1 MSGKI
6 HKMIGF
12 NTFTTIYQEE
22 KHNAYYDEIK
32 EGNLKIQYK
41 MINPVATATSTNAY
55 TIKYKK
61 SMKVDNS
68 EKSLKAIFR
77 EVYVHIEHKNPRG
90 MVI

>member
-1 MSGKI
+1 
-6 HKMIGF
+6 
-12 NTFTTIYQEE
+12 
-22 KHNAYYDEIK
+22 
-32 EGNLKIQYK
+32 
-41 MINPVATATSTNAY
+41 MINPVATATSTNTY
-55 TIKYKK
+55 TIKYNK